1 MIYFSIIIPTYNR
14 QDQIKECITSVLN
27 QNFDNFEII
36 IIDDNS
42 TDKTL
47 DICKNIK
54 KKDNRI
60 KILNN
65 KKNLGVGETRNKG
78 LLKAKGKYV
87 LFIDSD
93 DKMKK
98 KSLLSIWRET
108 SKNEGIN
115 FIFCNHDINIDG
127 KLYKKNINSLNN
139 DNKIKYINTITRFNG
154 YCWRFVISNKFLKKF
169 KIKFC
174 NGRIYE
180 DEEFVSN
187 LILNSNKFIVS
198 KINFYKKVTSNNSL
212 SLSTSINEFY
222 SCIIVIKKLI
232 KNYFKQNQSL
242 NKKVFT
248 MNRID
253 NVLNNFFTI
262 LFFQEKKVIKEVS
275 KQFFLS
281 IDFKKY
287 KKIDSIFG
295 LTSLKID
302 SDILISAK
310 KIIEQYSL
318 KDIKKFKK
326 KDFFLYCLDK
336 SSFATYKILRKNKF
350 KIKGFVDSFL
360 KSEKNIFGIKVF
372 NISKNNFRSFK
383 NGIILISNQTD
394 YNITQIINHLVE
406 SGLSKNNILIK
417 KYTKNLKQ
425 GILTID
431 NFKKTIKNKFFFKSL
446 KI

>member
-14 QDQIKECITSVLN
+14 QNRIKECLTSVLN

-36 IIDDNS
+36 IVDDNS

-60 KILNN
+60 KILDN
-65 KKNLGVGETRNKG
+65 KKNLGVGKTRNRG

-108 SKNEGIN
+108 SKNEGVN
-115 FIFCNHDINIDG
+115 FIVCDHDINIDG

-139 DNKIKYINTITRFNG
+139 DNKIKYINAKTRFNG

-169 KIKFC
+169 KVKFC
-174 NGRIYE
+174 NSRIYE

-187 LILNSNKFIVS
+187 LILNSNKFIFS
-198 KINFYKKVTSNNSL
+198 KINFYKKNTSNNSL

-262 LFFQEKKVIKEVS
+262 LFFQEKKVIKEIS

-281 IDFKKY
+281 INFKKY

-326 KDFFLYCLDK
+326 K
-336 SSFATYKILRKNKF
+336 
-350 KIKGFVDSFL
+350 
-360 KSEKNIFGIKVF
+360 IFIFIV
-372 NISKNNFRSFK
+372 
-383 NGIILISNQTD
+383 
-394 YNITQIINHLVE
+394 
-406 SGLSKNNILIK
+406 
-417 KYTKNLKQ
+417 
-425 GILTID
+425 
-431 NFKKTIKNKFFFKSL
+431 
-446 KI
+446 

>member
-127 KLYKKNINSLNN
+127 KLYKK
-139 DNKIKYINTITRFNG
+139 KY
-154 YCWRFVISNKFLKKF
+154 
-169 KIKFC
+169 
-174 NGRIYE
+174 
-180 DEEFVSN
+180 
-187 LILNSNKFIVS
+187 
-198 KINFYKKVTSNNSL
+198 
-212 SLSTSINEFY
+212 
-222 SCIIVIKKLI
+222 
-232 KNYFKQNQSL
+232 Q
-242 NKKVFT
+242 
-248 MNRID
+248 
-253 NVLNNFFTI
+253 
-262 LFFQEKKVIKEVS
+262 
-275 KQFFLS
+275 
-281 IDFKKY
+281 
-287 KKIDSIFG
+287 
-295 LTSLKID
+295 
-302 SDILISAK
+302 
-310 KIIEQYSL
+310 
-318 KDIKKFKK
+318 
-326 KDFFLYCLDK
+326 
-336 SSFATYKILRKNKF
+336 
-350 KIKGFVDSFL
+350 
-360 KSEKNIFGIKVF
+360 
-372 NISKNNFRSFK
+372 
-383 NGIILISNQTD
+383 
-394 YNITQIINHLVE
+394 
-406 SGLSKNNILIK
+406 
-417 KYTKNLKQ
+417 
-425 GILTID
+425 
-431 NFKKTIKNKFFFKSL
+431 
-446 KI
+446 